1 MTVYAQ
7 GVATKLS
14 KIKKERE
21 RENKENINLNE
32 LDNRRIKVASVMSC
46 CLVSLRNRDQYLS
59 STDLDVVA
67 NYYSLLGWVWLK

>member
-32 LDNRRIKVASVMSC
+32 LDNRRIKMNIC
-46 CLVSLRNRDQYLS
+46 YPQNDRFFYKICFKPGQEFIDIFY
-59 STDLDVVA
+59 
-67 NYYSLLGWVWLK
+67 